1 MNVTVR
7 GLEKYMETKTKQ
19 MLGIMKGALSNDY
32 TISDINTYN
41 QSSSNKN
48 IPKEVMDIYVELAKK
63 YGIKDKSGETN
74 WVKVMKV
81 IEFHN
86 QVIGTIL
93 TTEGWWLPIQT
104 PFGKFDIRPEKL
116 LFTIKSLNSSLIYKS
131 DAKRAK
137 VNSLIDWYNSY
148 IGYRQGKIRLK
159 KNFHRFHK
167 ELACIPENMISEKD
181 ANRYKEEYKA
191 RGAKRTI
198 TIYSYIGERC
208 VTVVGKRVGVITDI
222 VKPIPVIYRVKFE
235 DSPIEEAIKSKDL
248 IIEKRAKKEIEKMKH
263 EAKRAN
269 MLRDNYNTKLKS
281 L

>member
-1 MNVTVR
+1 
-7 GLEKYMETKTKQ
+7 MESKTKQ
-19 MLGIMKGALSNDY
+19 MLGIIRGTLTNDY

-41 QSSSNKN
+41 QSKTTKAV
-48 IPKEVMDIYVELAKK
+48 PKDIMDIYIELAKR
-63 YGIKDKSGETN
+63 YGIKDKSGEFN

-116 LFTIKSLNSSLIYKS
+116 LFTIKSLNNSLIYRS
-131 DAKRAK
+131 EAKRNR
-137 VNSLIDWYNSY
+137 VNNLIDWYNSY
-148 IGYRQGKIRLK
+148 VGYRQSKIRLK

-167 ELACIPENMISEKD
+167 ELSCIPESMLSEKD
-181 ANRYKEEYKA
+181 MDKYKEEYKA
-191 RGAKRTI
+191 RGAKRTA

-208 VTVVGKRVGVITDI
+208 VTVNTKRVGVITDI
-222 VKPIPVIYRVKFE
+222 VKPIPVIYRVKFD
-235 DSPIEEAIKSKDL
+235 DSPIEEAIKSKEL
-248 IIEKRAKKEIEKMKH
+248 IIEKRAKKEIEKMRH

-269 MLRDNYNTKLKS
+269 VLRDNYNTKLKK